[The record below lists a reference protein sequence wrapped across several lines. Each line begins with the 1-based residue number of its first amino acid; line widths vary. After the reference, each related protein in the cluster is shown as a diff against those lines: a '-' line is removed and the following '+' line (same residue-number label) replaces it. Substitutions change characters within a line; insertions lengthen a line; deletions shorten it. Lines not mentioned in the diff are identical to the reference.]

1 MSRSESLRN
10 LGRAIATHPVP
21 AEAVFVG
28 FDLYLQVFAS
38 GKVRMIGF
46 TAGGQRVAPEDA
58 RPDGAVPFPAI
69 GRGVVVCFDPT
80 LEPEA
85 FRVAP

>member
-1 MSRSESLRN
+1 MSLKD
-10 LGRAIATHPVP
+10 LGHAIAAHPVP

-28 FDLYLQVFAS
+28 FDLYLDIFSS
-38 GKVRMIGF
+38 GKVQMIGF
-46 TAGGQRVAPEDA
+46 ATGGTRIEPEDA
-58 RPDGAVPFPAI
+58 RPSGAVPFPAI

-80 LEPEA
+80 MPPDG